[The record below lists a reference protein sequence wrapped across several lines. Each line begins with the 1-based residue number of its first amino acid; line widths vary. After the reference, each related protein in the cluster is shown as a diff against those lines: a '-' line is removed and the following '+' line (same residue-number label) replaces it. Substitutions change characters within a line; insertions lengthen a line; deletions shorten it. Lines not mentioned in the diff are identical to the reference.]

1 MQHPAELSPL
11 GKHSAYVSH
20 YDASLLYP
28 IAREIK
34 WAAMGL
40 EAEQL
45 PYVGEDIWNCY
56 ELSWLMPTGKPC
68 VAMMS
73 VRVPANSPNIIES
86 KSFKLYLNSF
96 NQSVFASTE
105 QLQQVLEQDLS
116 ATVGAPVQVTI
127 SSLSEAAA
135 AGLQQLAGECIDQLD
150 ITVADYYAPAPE
162 LLRCQ
167 SEAQVETALHSHL
180 LKSNCPVTGQPD
192 WGSVEVVY
200 RGKELD
206 QASFL
211 AYLVSYR
218 QCQDFHEQ
226 CAERIFIDLYRLLQ
240 PEYLRVTARY
250 LRRGGIDINPVRC
263 THAEA
268 FANPRLVRQ

>member
-96 NQSVFASTE
+96 NQSVFSSTE

-116 ATVGAPVQVTI
+116 AT
-127 SSLSEAAA
+127 
-135 AGLQQLAGECIDQLD
+135 AGD
-150 ITVADYYAPAPE
+150 
-162 LLRCQ
+162 R
-167 SEAQVETALHSHL
+167 
-180 LKSNCPVTGQPD
+180 KS
-192 WGSVEVVY
+192 VV
-200 RGKELD
+200 
-206 QASFL
+206 
-211 AYLVSYR
+211 
-218 QCQDFHEQ
+218 
-226 CAERIFIDLYRLLQ
+226 
-240 PEYLRVTARY
+240 
-250 LRRGGIDINPVRC
+250 
-263 THAEA
+263 
-268 FANPRLVRQ
+268 